1 MQREIRPFRPEDAA
15 NVAQMWNESDDAW
28 PGGFTHGVPFTAERV
43 LHWQERE
50 RDIAVYIAFADGKAV
65 GYCSLTE
72 FWEDSRVAYVRLL
85 GAHPEYHG
93 QGFGR
98 DLLRAALE
106 RTVSLGYER
115 LDLHTWAGN
124 LKAVPLYKKT
134 GFYWLPGTAVH
145 MHNYLPTVFRLDAAR
160 RFAHAGYEVLLP
172 DLGKTDLLG
181 PGDLLSLRADV
192 RLRGGVRVES
202 SRIRKV
208 VELYDDA
215 LEYLRT
221 RPMVDPGRT
230 AVFGA
235 SYGGSLALAVAGEG
249 RNLVGVALA
258 FPQPIAPGDYA
269 RLLNAPVLVVAGD
282 RDASAQRC
290 RDQLEAARAHGLDL
304 RVEMIPGQGHLFLA
318 RESRA
323 YDLSSAEAA
332 WTKILRFLQERL
344 VPPPPKPPVPP
355 VARTVPTP
363 GAAPAAPAPRA
374 PSAVRAV
381 PPVPE
386 PPSPPPLRPA

>member
-1 MQREIRPFRPEDAA
+1 M
-15 NVAQMWNESDDAW
+15 SD
-28 PGGFTHGVPFTAERV
+28 E
-43 LHWQERE
+43 
-50 RDIAVYIAFADGKAV
+50 
-65 GYCSLTE
+65 
-72 FWEDSRVAYVRLL
+72 
-85 GAHPEYHG
+85 
-93 QGFGR
+93 
-98 DLLRAALE
+98 DLLLQDPSLE
-106 RTVSLGYER
+106 FGSGVIGVCDICGKRQAVITLQKER
-115 LDLHTWAGN
+115 YKLCVLDFLNKSWIGSKSTPGRPLPAFRSDRVWFDSPAVAGGHAQGI
-124 LKAVPLYKKT
+124 LLTPTKET
-134 GFYWLPGTAVH
+134 RHPGVLVTSDVYGLTT
-145 MHNYLPTVFRLDAAR
+145 MVLDAAL

-202 SRIRKV
+202 PRIRKV

-235 SYGGSLALAVAGEG
+235 SYGGSLALAVAGED
-249 RNLVGVALA
+249 RNLAGVALA

-290 RDQLEAARAHGLDL
+290 RDQLEAARANGLDL
-304 RVEMIPGQGHLFLA
+304 RVEMIPGPGHLFLA

-332 WTKILRFLQERL
+332 WAKILRFLQERL

-363 GAAPAAPAPRA
+363 GAAPAAPAPGA